1 MRRTDDLS
9 IKSFETPDAFREW
22 LEKNHTTSPG
32 LWIRYYK
39 KASGLPSIVYKQA
52 LDEVLCFGWI
62 DGQVK
67 SEGEDSY
74 LQRFTPRRSKSNWSK
89 VNRDHVARLEREG
102 RMRPAGRSE
111 VERAK
116 ADGRWDAATEP
127 PSKATL
133 PADFVA
139 ELDKPKNKKAKAFLA
154 SLPKMDAY
162 SIHYRLH
169 HVKKEELRKAH
180 IAKFIAK
187 LTAGEPIAPRPKPK
201 APPAKP
207 KRSPAKKK
215 KG

>member
-1 MRRTDDLS
+1 MPDDLP
-9 IKSFETPDAFREW
+9 IKSFKTPDAFREW
-22 LEKNHTTSPG
+22 LEKNHAKSSG

-39 KASGLPSIVYKQA
+39 KASGIPSIVYKQA

-74 LQRFTPRRSKSNWSK
+74 LQRFTPRRAKSNWSK
-89 VNRDHVARLEREG
+89 VNRDHVARLTKEG
-102 RMRPAGRSE
+102 RMRPTGQRE
-111 VERAK
+111 IDRAK

-133 PADFVA
+133 PEDFVA

-169 HVKKEELRKAH
+169 HVKKPELRAAH

-187 LTAGEPIAPRPKPK
+187 LNAGEPIAPRPKTN
-201 APPAKP
+201 AKP
-207 KRSPAKKK
+207 ETKKKRSTVRSNRS
-215 KG
+215 